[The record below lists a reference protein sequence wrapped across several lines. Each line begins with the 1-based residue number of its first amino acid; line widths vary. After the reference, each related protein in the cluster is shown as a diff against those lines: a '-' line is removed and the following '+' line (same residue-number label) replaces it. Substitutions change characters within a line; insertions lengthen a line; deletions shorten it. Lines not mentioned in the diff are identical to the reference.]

1 MDSRLYND
9 VNKFA
14 IHTHWLHGF
23 MKYYAG
29 YGIVVFAIL
38 LLIAWWQA
46 RSTGNPP
53 KAVAAVAWAGIGT
66 LVAYG
71 VGQIIGHAVRRPRPF
86 TVFTH
91 AEVLVHKANDF
102 GFPSDHA
109 VVAGAVTAGL
119 FLVNRRLAIVSTVL
133 AVVMAV
139 ARVYVGVHY
148 PGDVAAGLIVGT
160 AVVLILSPIGKVPL
174 IWVATKFDRGPLH
187 PLISSSA
194 PLRASRSTGVGAHS
208 AGRVSSASTVPD
220 PSGGGKSH
228 S

>member
-1 MDSRLYND
+1 MDSRLYKD

-38 LLIAWWQA
+38 LLVAWWQA

-53 KAVAAVAWAGIGT
+53 KAVAAVAWAAIGP
-66 LVAYG
+66 LAAYG
-71 VGQIIGHAVRRPRPF
+71 VGQIIGHAVGRPRPF

-119 FLVNRRLAIVSTVL
+119 FLVNRRLAIISTVL
-133 AVVMAV
+133 TLVMAV

-148 PGDVAAGLIVGT
+148 PGDVVVGLIVGA

-174 IWVATKFDRGPLH
+174 IWLATKFDRGPLH

-194 PLRASRSTGVGAHS
+194 PLRAPTPSGLGAHS
-208 AGRVSSASTVPD
+208 AGRASTSAGPTGTAQ
-220 PSGGGKSH
+220 PEQNS
-228 S
+228 